1 LWGLTSSVRV
11 VLMLTDGTEWS
22 SGGNPETKHGPVW
35 PGYES
40 GYVPIP
46 NTYSPPYRN
55 YSLIDG
61 SSLWYLTSREGIV
74 GYSTLNVN

>member
-1 LWGLTSSVRV
+1 MGLSRV
-11 VLMLTDGTEWS
+11 AGATLRRSMDLFGLDMKAV
-22 SGGNPETKHGPVW
+22 
-35 PGYES
+35 
-40 GYVPIP
+40 YVPIP